1 MPVTRRPRR
10 VRGPYNVEKKDT
22 VILVRLT
29 SEEKT
34 AFTAAAHKAQRTLST
49 WLREVAR
56 RSLPE
61 KIVLQ
66 LTDAEHKRKRSR

>member
-1 MPVTRRPRR
+1 
-10 VRGPYNVEKKDT
+10 

-61 KIVLQ
+61 RTFLQ
-66 LTDAEHKRKRSR
+66 LDDAEHKKKRSR